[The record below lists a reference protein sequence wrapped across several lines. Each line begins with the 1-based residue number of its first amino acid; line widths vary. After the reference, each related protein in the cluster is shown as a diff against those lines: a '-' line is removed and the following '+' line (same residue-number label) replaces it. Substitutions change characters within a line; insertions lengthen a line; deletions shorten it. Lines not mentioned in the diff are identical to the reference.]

1 MRKSMIVSLLV
12 CLLTV
17 MTLQPATA
25 ATAKEVEIEEGVYE
39 ILSGVKENMALDI
52 ADASKNSGANVQIYR
67 YNGTTAQQF
76 WIKKAGNDYTITPVC
91 SGMALDVA
99 GGTKKSG
106 TNVQQY
112 YHNNTDAQ
120 KWQFR
125 STGEGY
131 YYIASGNYALDVSGG
146 GTANGTNVQIYTP
159 NFTGSQKWKLQKVAL
174 LSPVT
179 TFRGNSDASVTCVV
193 RIDNSLINKKGKQNA
208 TVKLQTY
215 NGNKTTKGK
224 VSVTMRDMTG
234 KMIWQGVKN
243 GGDTLKLGD
252 DHSAYKIT
260 VKPYD
265 SGSGWFHGGNDF
277 VNLGASAEWGLTNCK
292 NCSLY
297 SVK

>member
-25 ATAKEVEIEEGVYE
+25 ATAEKVEIEEGVYE

-52 ADASKNSGANVQIYR
+52 SDASKNSGANVQIYR

-76 WIKKAGNDYTITPVC
+76 WIKKVGNDYTITPIC

-125 STGEGY
+125 STGKGY
-131 YYIASGNYALDVSGG
+131 YYIASGNYVLDVSGG
-146 GTANGTNVQIYTP
+146 NTADGTNVQIYTP
-159 NFTGSQKWKLQKVAL
+159 NFTGSQKWELHKVAL

-179 TFRGNSDASVTCVV
+179 TFRGNSNSDVTCVV
-193 RIDNSLINKKGKQNA
+193 RIDSSLINKKGKQND
-208 TVKLQTY
+208 
-215 NGNKTTKGK
+215 
-224 VSVTMRDMTG
+224 VTP
-234 KMIWQGVKN
+234 K
-243 GGDTLKLGD
+243 
-252 DHSAYKIT
+252 S
-260 VKPYD
+260 
-265 SGSGWFHGGNDF
+265 
-277 VNLGASAEWGLTNCK
+277 
-292 NCSLY
+292 
-297 SVK
+297 